1 MEPPKGN
8 GASAQARDQGFKV
21 LAPRRPAAP
30 PPRFSPLTGEQQDAQ
45 PAAMQVEDASTDAAN
60 GQETGTR
67 PAAPPPKF
75 AAPPLPPKFAAPP
88 ARTAGAAEAAKA
100 AAVAAARAA
109 QHATPAQRERLI
121 MEAASNVSLCW

>member
-1 MEPPKGN
+1 MEPRKGTE
-8 GASAQARDQGFKV
+8 ASAQAEDQGFKAP
-21 LAPRRPAAP
+21 APRRPAAP
-30 PPRFSPLTGEQQDAQ
+30 PPRFAAPDEGQQDAQ
-45 PAAMQVEDASTDAAN
+45 PAATEAGDAPTDASG
-60 GQETGTR
+60 GQGTGFR
-67 PAAPPPKF
+67 PAAPPPKC

-88 ARTAGAAEAAKA
+88 ARSAGAAEAAKA